1 MKIISGIKFNVL
13 DKIYNFDQ
21 NNIILNKDDKV
32 IVETEQGTEIGTVVF
47 ANKNVDETKLEF
59 ALKPILRKATTTD
72 LEKQENYKIKQEE
85 ALKACKELVSKHN
98 LDMKI
103 VAANYTFD
111 GSKIIFYF
119 TAESRVD
126 FRELVKDL
134 TKKFQKSIRLQQ
146 VGSRD
151 VAAKCGGCGLCGREL
166 CCTRFLKDFAS
177 ITTDMAREQQMVQ
190 RGSDR
195 ISGVCGRLLCCLSY
209 ETELY
214 KELAKDFPTVGK
226 RVRTKQGV
234 GTVVGR
240 NLLTRN
246 LEIILDDKT
255 RITVNL
261 PEKND

>member
-1 MKIISGIKFNVL
+1 MKIIAGIKFNVL

-21 NNIILNKDDKV
+21 NNIILNNKDKV
-32 IVETEQGTEIGTVVF
+32 IVETEQGMEIGTVIF
-47 ANKNVDETKLEF
+47 CNKEVDEAKLEF

-72 LEKQENYKIKQEE
+72 LDKQKNYQAKQEE
-85 ALKACKELVSKHN
+85 ALKICKELVKKHQ

-103 VAANYTFD
+103 VAANFTFD
-111 GSKIIFYF
+111 GSKLVFYF

-151 VAAKCGGCGLCGREL
+151 VAAKCGGCGLCGKEL
-166 CCTRFLKDFAS
+166 CCNRFLRDFAS

-190 RGSDR
+190 RGSER

-209 ETELY
+209 EKELY
-214 KELAKDFPTVGK
+214 QELSKDFPVIGAKVKTQ
-226 RVRTKQGV
+226 QGI
-234 GTVVGR
+234 GTVIGR

-246 LEIILDDKT
+246 LEILLEDKT
-255 RITVNL
+255 RISVKL
-261 PEKND
+261 PEK

>member
-1 MKIISGIKFNVL
+1 MKIIAGIKFNVL
-13 DKIYNFDQ
+13 DKVYNFDQ
-21 NNIILNKDDKV
+21 NNILLEKEDKV

-47 ANKNVDETKLEF
+47 ANKEVDETKLEF
-59 ALKPILRKATTTD
+59 ALKTILRKATTTD
-72 LEKQENYKIKQEE
+72 LEKQASYKIKQDET
-85 ALKACKELVSKHN
+85 LKVCKELVSKHD

-103 VAANYTFD
+103 VAANYAFD

-151 VAAKCGGCGLCGREL
+151 VAAKYGGCGLCGREL
-166 CCTRFLKDFAS
+166 CCNRFLKDFAS

-190 RGSDR
+190 RGSER
-195 ISGVCGRLLCCLSY
+195 ISGVCGRLVCCLAY
-209 ETELY
+209 EKELY
-214 KELAKDFPTVGK
+214 QELSKDFPPIGK
-226 RVRTKQGV
+226 RVRAKEGV
-234 GTVVGR
+234 GTVIGR
-240 NLLTRN
+240 NLLTRS

-255 RITVNL
+255 RITVKL
-261 PEKND
+261 PER